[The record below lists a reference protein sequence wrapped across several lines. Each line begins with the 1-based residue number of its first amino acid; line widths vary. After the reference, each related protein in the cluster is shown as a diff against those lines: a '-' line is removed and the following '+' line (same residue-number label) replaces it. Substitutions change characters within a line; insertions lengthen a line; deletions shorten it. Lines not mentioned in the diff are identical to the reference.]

1 MSSSPWQPLTWKRL
15 RGQSMRHWLPFTS
28 IRKTFLMTWWG
39 CTSSHQGTS
48 NGWNSPDSTLK
59 KTQISVW
66 SQSQMWILHTRMS
79 SLAVLSVL
87 SSHHLQTGMDNFS
100 YCLTLNPLPYIPN
113 LGSSNSVA
121 NKDMMSKIWTNGDAI
136 IENTVRKGG

>member
-1 MSSSPWQPLTWKRL
+1 
-15 RGQSMRHWLPFTS
+15 
-28 IRKTFLMTWWG
+28 
-39 CTSSHQGTS
+39 
-48 NGWNSPDSTLK
+48 
-59 KTQISVW
+59 
-66 SQSQMWILHTRMS
+66 MS